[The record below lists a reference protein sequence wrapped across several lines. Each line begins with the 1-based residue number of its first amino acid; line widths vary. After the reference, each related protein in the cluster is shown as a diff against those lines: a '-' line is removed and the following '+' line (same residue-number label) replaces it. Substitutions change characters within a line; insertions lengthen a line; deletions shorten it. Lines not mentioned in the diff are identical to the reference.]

1 MGQAQR
7 VLEDKLAT
15 ELFIPARPR
24 IAIAKSGPSAEQP
37 KSSDTA
43 QDRTANREF
52 GSVLK
57 KIKGAG
63 DALRA
68 SELRVGDLKAGL
80 EALSER
86 ATRELAVASARI
98 KELEALAASEAVRA
112 DKAEKGWR
120 EAEER
125 LAEFVDALTEEFD
138 GARIAA

>member
-1 MGQAQR
+1 
-7 VLEDKLAT
+7 
-15 ELFIPARPR
+15 
-24 IAIAKSGPSAEQP
+24 
-37 KSSDTA
+37 
-43 QDRTANREF
+43 
-52 GSVLK
+52 
-57 KIKGAG
+57 
-63 DALRA
+63 
-68 SELRVGDLKAGL
+68 LRVGDLKAGL

-98 KELEALAASEAVRA
+98 KELEALAASEAARA